1 MRFLRTGITTVMA
14 VGVLLI
20 ASPASAQ
27 IDDISMGQPR
37 LGLEGASVIIPVT
50 VVCDLGFNV
59 AFGDASVAQSTGHR
73 LAQGTGFF
81 TNDFPG
87 VPCTGTAQ
95 TLEVVVPSAGPVAF
109 KQGSA
114 AASASVTVFNPA
126 TFDLI
131 TETVD
136 SQSVRITKK

>member
-1 MRFLRTGITTVMA
+1 MLR
-14 VGVLLI
+14 
-20 ASPASAQ
+20 SATPPWL
-27 IDDISMGQPR
+27 SR
-37 LGLEGASVIIPVT
+37 PVT
-50 VVCDLGFNV
+50 GLRK
-59 AFGDASVAQSTGHR
+59 ALAS
-73 LAQGTGFF
+73 LE
-81 TNDFPG
+81 NDFPG

-95 TLEVVVPSAGPVAF
+95 TLDVVVPSAGPVAF

-114 AASASVTVFNPA
+114 AASASVTVFNPE